1 VVYKEV
7 MGIRG
12 NVHWMAQNWNA
23 ALTKIGWH
31 DWKYRLQDFVTLD
44 KWYHFV
50 MLDKWYHFLMLDKW
64 YHFCS
69 QPKSV
74 SIATFK
80 AFYVWNSFSKCIEV
94 PDGKTK
100 FTVT

>member
-1 VVYKEV
+1 
-7 MGIRG
+7 M
-12 NVHWMAQNWNA
+12 
-23 ALTKIGWH
+23 
-31 DWKYRLQDFVTLD
+31 LD

-50 MLDKWYHFLMLDKW
+50 KLDKW

-80 AFYVWNSFSKCIEV
+80 AFYVWKPFAKCMQV
-94 PDGKTK
+94 PYGKNK
-100 FTVT
+100 FIVK